1 MGLRYQN
8 SLGPS
13 DIQQTV
19 LNDNNNE
26 EKPPEPKNLV
36 PASPIS
42 YTGLQI
48 NPF

>member
-13 DIQQTV
+13 DIHQTV

-26 EKPPEPKNLV
+26 EKPPEPKIFV
-36 PASPIS
+36 SASQIS

-48 NPF
+48 NPS